1 MKLSD
6 ALAPIDDV
14 GEKVID
20 TTEEYV
26 AKADDVV
33 LGRVM
38 RIMDHVSRT
47 YFVDTRRYIFCMLS
61 LLFIAHPNSL
71 VLPHH
76 LSTNETG
83 TSIRDTQN
91 TRRRWWH
98 LRHTL

>member
-1 MKLSD
+1 MKPKPHKTNIQTATTLPTLHRSLLLTTDQIMKLSD

-47 YFVDTRRYIFCMLS
+47 YKLTPTVIY
-61 LLFIAHPNSL
+61 
-71 VLPHH
+71 
-76 LSTNETG
+76 
-83 TSIRDTQN
+83 
-91 TRRRWWH
+91 
-98 LRHTL
+98 

>member
-47 YFVDTRRYIFCMLS
+47 YYVDTRRHIHLYCAIDYLFDS
-61 LLFIAHPNSL
+61 LLTPTLSFSL
-71 VLPHH
+71 IISQQNRH
-76 LSTNETG
+76 LHS
-83 TSIRDTQN
+83 
-91 TRRRWWH
+91 
-98 LRHTL
+98 